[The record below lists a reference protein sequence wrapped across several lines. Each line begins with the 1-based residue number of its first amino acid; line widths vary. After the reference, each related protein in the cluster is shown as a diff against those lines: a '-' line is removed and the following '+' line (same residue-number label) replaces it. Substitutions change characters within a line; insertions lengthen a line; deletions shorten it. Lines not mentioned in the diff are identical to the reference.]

1 MKHIQ
6 LTKRRLAFYW
16 NAFLFKKWVWNCRYK
31 RQENCL
37 IVAALTGGSSI
48 SLLLFFFSYLL
59 YVTTQR
65 KSLKRNRRRKRRK
78 SCPRILIL
86 SGTAHQA
93 TIQHFQISNHRKKT
107 RQQMYPECGRNPN
120 PDLNGLHC
128 PMIRFVF
135 LWDKIPCKDKRTEN
149 KF

>member
-1 MKHIQ
+1 MGLKLSVQ
-6 LTKRRLAFYW
+6 KTRK
-16 NAFLFKKWVWNCRYK
+16 LFNC
-31 RQENCL
+31 
-37 IVAALTGGSSI
+37 SSTDWWFI
-48 SLLLFFFSYLL
+48 NIIFVVFFSYLL

-65 KSLKRNRRRKRRK
+65 KSLKRIRRRKRRK
-78 SCPRILIL
+78 SCQRILIL

-93 TIQHFQISNHRKKT
+93 SIQHFQISNHRKKT

-120 PDLNGLHC
+120 PGLNGLHC